1 MTCHPISWSVW
12 GLSLVGREVVT
23 LPWHTTFHSPSSWR
37 CLLGAYRCTIVSQVF
52 FEIVLNLFIEISE
65 IFDLVNLEIFQSGR
79 PSRKNWF
86 WETTPANH
94 NYPDFFTLYCLL
106 NHFSA
111 FRRVFRTIKYLQPL
125 GASLRLVKIMR
136 KHFMHF
142 LFKSCSADSKAK
154 RQWTSSY

>member
-1 MTCHPISWSVW
+1 MRSVFGRQGSYTSMTHHISLAIQLALPPWRLLLHDRLPSFWNCPWS
-12 GLSLVGREVVT
+12 
-23 LPWHTTFHSPSSWR
+23 
-37 CLLGAYRCTIVSQVF
+37 I
-52 FEIVLNLFIEISE
+52 FIEISE

-94 NYPDFFTLYCLL
+94 NYPDFFTHYCLL